1 MLGGHP
7 SHGVLAVGRHIR
19 AQRRAAIGL
28 GGGELRRGLRSVSMS
43 DLYALSAHSVKFGL
57 SLRNFAISWGS
68 GESRGENGLSTLL
81 ALSNIE
87 SVDSVDSDGSCQIET
102 LGLRALRAGVWS

>member
-43 DLYALSAHSVKFGL
+43 DLYALSAHHCEIRPVPTKF
-57 SLRNFAISWGS
+57 RDFM
-68 GESRGENGLSTLL
+68 GERGK
-81 ALSNIE
+81 
-87 SVDSVDSDGSCQIET
+87 
-102 LGLRALRAGVWS
+102 